1 MFTILK
7 KFVIINTNDNY
18 FYLQIKFCHSVQSL
32 SQSGLGK
39 NPTPTHRRKIAM
51 TMTIARYF
59 SNREANRLPTL
70 HSQNLFA
77 LTKEV
82 RIEHQGE
89 EYRLRLTR
97 NNRLILT
104 K

>member
-1 MFTILK
+1 MSIKVNRYFL
-7 KFVIINTNDNY
+7 VII
-18 FYLQIKFCHSVQSL
+18 I
-32 SQSGLGK
+32 SQPIFFSHAYCRHK
-39 NPTPTHRRKIAM
+39 EFKM
-51 TMTIARYF
+51 TTIARYF
-59 SNREANRLPTL
+59 SNREAVRLPTL

>member
-1 MFTILK
+1 MIIIIVNNLLYITFRTELFYQKEFTMSM
-7 KFVIINTNDNY
+7 VISRYLNY
-18 FYLQIKFCHSVQSL
+18 
-32 SQSGLGK
+32 
-39 NPTPTHRRKIAM
+39 
-51 TMTIARYF
+51 
-59 SNREANRLPTL
+59 RENRLPTL
-70 HSQNLFA
+70 QSQHLFA

-82 RIEHQGE
+82 RIEHEGE

>member
-1 MFTILK
+1 MSL
-7 KFVIINTNDNY
+7 VLSS
-18 FYLQIKFCHSVQSL
+18 YL
-32 SQSGLGK
+32 
-39 NPTPTHRRKIAM
+39 TTRD
-51 TMTIARYF
+51 
-59 SNREANRLPTL
+59 NRLPTL
-70 HSQNLFA
+70 QSQHLFA

-82 RIEHQGE
+82 RIEHEGE

>member
-1 MFTILK
+1 MNN
-7 KFVIINTNDNY
+7 VISRSLHLRDNQLPM
-18 FYLQIKFCHSVQSL
+18 LQ
-32 SQSGLGK
+32 SQ
-39 NPTPTHRRKIAM
+39 H
-51 TMTIARYF
+51 
-59 SNREANRLPTL
+59 
-70 HSQNLFA
+70 LFA

-82 RIEHQGE
+82 RIQHEGE

>member
-1 MFTILK
+1 MGTIISRYLN
-7 KFVIINTNDNY
+7 IQDNT
-18 FYLQIKFCHSVQSL
+18 
-32 SQSGLGK
+32 
-39 NPTPTHRRKIAM
+39 
-51 TMTIARYF
+51 
-59 SNREANRLPTL
+59 LPTL
-70 HSQNLFA
+70 QSQHLFA

-82 RIEHQGE
+82 RIQHEGE

>member
-1 MFTILK
+1 
-7 KFVIINTNDNY
+7 
-18 FYLQIKFCHSVQSL
+18 
-32 SQSGLGK
+32 
-39 NPTPTHRRKIAM
+39 M

-59 SNREANRLPTL
+59 SNVNSRNHAMRTPTL
-70 HSQNLFA
+70 YSQNLFA
-77 LTKEV
+77 MTKEV
-82 RIEHQGE
+82 RIEHEGE

>member
-1 MFTILK
+1 MIIVIVNNLPYITFRTELFYQKEFTMSM
-7 KFVIINTNDNY
+7 VISR
-18 FYLQIKFCHSVQSL
+18 YLNC
-32 SQSGLGK
+32 
-39 NPTPTHRRKIAM
+39 
-51 TMTIARYF
+51 
-59 SNREANRLPTL
+59 RENRLPTL
-70 HSQNLFA
+70 QSQHLFA

-82 RIEHQGE
+82 RIEHEGE

>member
-1 MFTILK
+1 MIIIILNNLLYITFRTELFYQKEFTMSM
-7 KFVIINTNDNY
+7 VISR
-18 FYLQIKFCHSVQSL
+18 YLNC
-32 SQSGLGK
+32 
-39 NPTPTHRRKIAM
+39 
-51 TMTIARYF
+51 
-59 SNREANRLPTL
+59 RENRLPTL
-70 HSQNLFA
+70 QSQHLFA

-82 RIEHQGE
+82 RIEHEGE